1 MLKEAESRK
10 HVLEE
15 TFFCIFKI
23 ATATGVLC
31 QQWKII
37 RMLFLARSLSQIRQ

>member
-10 HVLEE
+10 HVSEE
-15 TFFCIFKI
+15 TFFAFSKLQQPP
-23 ATATGVLC
+23 GVLC